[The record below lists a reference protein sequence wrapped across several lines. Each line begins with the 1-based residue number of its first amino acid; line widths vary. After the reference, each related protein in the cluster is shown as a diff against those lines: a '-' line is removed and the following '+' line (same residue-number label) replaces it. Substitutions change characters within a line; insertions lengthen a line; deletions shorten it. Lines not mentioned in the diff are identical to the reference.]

1 MKKTRLLF
9 VLAAV
14 LLLAFTFTACAPAE
28 DGGSSSGT
36 ESAAPE
42 QAESS
47 EQSSEAAAEALDVVY
62 LMPSTESQYWGEY
75 TLIGVENAVQD
86 IQDEYGITINFS
98 TAGPAQESETDA
110 YIKAFENVIA
120 KQPDAIITATTTPDA
135 TVPLV
140 EEAFNQG
147 ILVNFLGMAVDDAY
161 QEYYGTD
168 FRSDQ
173 SALGES
179 AAEAM
184 LAKME
189 EKGIEPKGKIGIHM
203 SVVTPSLELRI
214 EAFKNYL
221 AENAPEIEC
230 LDTLYNENDANNA
243 QANVENQISTYGDE
257 IIGFYGANN
266 ISGDGIALAVK
277 NANIS
282 ERIVSAAIDSD
293 DLEIEAL
300 ELGNLDAIIV
310 QDPYKTA
317 YDATMDVY
325 NVLIEGKEMQKVVNI
340 PCTIV
345 TKENMEEDAI
355 KALLN
360 PLLNERS

>member
-1 MKKTRLLF
+1 MKKTRLLL
-9 VLAAV
+9 VLMVAC
-14 LLLAFTFTACAPAE
+14 LLVFTACAPS
-28 DGGSSSGT
+28 GGGETPS
-36 ESAAPE
+36 ESAGAS
-42 QAESS
+42 AAADGAGA
-47 EQSSEAAAEALDVVY
+47 QSAEAASEALDVVY

-86 IQDEYGITINFS
+86 IQDEYGLAINFS

-147 ILVNFLGMAVDDAY
+147 IMVNFLGMAVDDEY

-173 SALGES
+173 NALGTS
-179 AAEAM
+179 AAETM

-214 EAFKNYL
+214 EAFKAYM

-230 LDTLYNENDANNA
+230 LDTLYNENDVNNA

-277 NANIS
+277 NSDIAPK
-282 ERIVSAAIDSD
+282 IVSAAIDSD

-300 ELGNLDAIIV
+300 EAGNLDVIIV

-325 NVLIEGKEMQKVVNI
+325 NVLVEGAEMQKIVNI
-340 PCTIV
+340 PCTPV
-345 TKENMEEDAI
+345 TKENMNDDAI

>member
-1 MKKTRLLF
+1 MKKTRLLL
-9 VLAAV
+9 VLMLV
-14 LLLAFTFTACAPAE
+14 CLLAFTGCA
-28 DGGSSSGT
+28 SSGGEET
-36 ESAAPE
+36 PTDSASASTPSETTGEEPSDSAAP
-42 QAESS
+42 
-47 EQSSEAAAEALDVVY
+47 EALDVVY

-86 IQDEYGITINFS
+86 IQDEYGVTINFS

-140 EEAFNQG
+140 QEAFNQG
-147 ILVNFLGMAVDDAY
+147 ILVNFLGMAVDDEY

-189 EKGIEPKGKIGIHM
+189 EKQIEPKGKVGIHM
-203 SVVTPSLELRI
+203 SVVTPSLEVRI
-214 EAFKNYL
+214 ESFKAYM

-230 LDTLYNENDANNA
+230 LDTLYNENDINNA

-257 IIGFYGANN
+257 MIGFYGANN
-266 ISGDGIALAVK
+266 ISGDGIALGVK
-277 NANIS
+277 NSNIAS
-282 ERIVSAAIDSD
+282 QVVSVALDSD

-300 ELGNLDAIIV
+300 EVGNLDAIIV

-325 NVLIEGKEMQKVVNI
+325 NVLVEGAEMQKVVNI
-340 PCTIV
+340 PCTQV
-345 TKENMEEDAI
+345 TKENMNEDAI
-355 KALLN
+355 KALIN
-360 PLLNERS
+360 PLLNKRS